1 MIIITDS
8 VLTNADNRATIE
20 AESVTHC
27 RRSRAEP
34 GCIAHNVHADCE
46 NPDRLVFVEKWA
58 DAAALLAHFAVPESG
73 AFVKAISAL
82 SSEPPSMEIYGAE
95 EIKPAALMTQLSKR

>member
-1 MIIITDS
+1 MIIITGS
-8 VLTNADNRATIE
+8 VLTNADNRAAIE
-20 AESVTHC
+20 AESIAHC

-34 GCIAHNVHADCE
+34 GCISHNVHVDCE

-58 DAAALLAHFAVPESG
+58 DAAALLAHFAVPKSG

-82 SSEPPSMEIYGAE
+82 SSEPPSMEIYGAD
-95 EIKPAALMTQLSKR
+95 EIKPADLIAQLSRS

>member
-1 MIIITDS
+1 MIIVTGH
-8 VLTNADNRATIE
+8 VLTNAENRAAIE
-20 AESVTHC
+20 VECVAHS

-46 NPDRLVFVEKWA
+46 QPDRLVFVEKWA
-58 DAAALLAHFAVPESG
+58 DKAALLAHFAVPESG

-82 SSEPPSMEIYGAE
+82 STERPEMAIYTAE
-95 EIKPAALMTQLSKR
+95 EIDVTRLHGKTG